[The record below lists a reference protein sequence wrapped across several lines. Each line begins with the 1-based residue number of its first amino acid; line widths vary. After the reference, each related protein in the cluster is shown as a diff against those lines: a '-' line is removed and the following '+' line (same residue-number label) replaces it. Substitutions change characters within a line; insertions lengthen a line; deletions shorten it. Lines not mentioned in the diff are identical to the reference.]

1 MATNIILKKS
11 SVTGRAPTPEQ
22 LQYGELALNYH
33 DGRLYYKTHLNAI
46 NSFGSVE
53 TGEVDNVYYVAKN
66 GSDSNNGKSLAR
78 PFATIDA
85 ALLAAAAQRAQNPF
99 PAGEGITI
107 FVKSGNHYVNNP
119 VVLPAKTAIIG
130 DNLRTTSIIPNN
142 RTRDVIR
149 VNNGSYINGVTF
161 RNHLKGKTSQELAD
175 NGGYASAAVS
185 FDPNAGPIVLSPYVQ
200 NCTSYTAPDLS
211 TGYMVAGTGMRID
224 GSLVKGNI
232 RSMVVDAFTQI
243 NENGY
248 GIHIINGGYAQLVS
262 VFTVC
267 CDIAVFCE
275 NGGQCS
281 ITNSNSSFGNYALK
295 ATGLLP
301 RTLFGDDDT
310 QQMGKTVGAQ
320 VSGRTFKI
328 TGLPTQPS
336 IAVNDALSFDSL
348 PNQYY
353 SIFKVTRVNRAP
365 ILGEPLANTQFD
377 YNKPKCLRD
386 TKLIVDSIALD
397 LLYGTNSESIFAGL
411 QYWNQ
416 NNYVGQVGAQKAQ
429 TVAAIEYVRDRA
441 KAVALNSGNTT
452 LEAIVGTRFNDDI
465 LNILNSGVAGVTD
478 RIVSNGLR
486 STIPATV
493 AAYNALIAAKAT
505 IASDTI
511 AWINAQIQSAAT
523 GTAFYQF
530 TYDDVKCSRDVG
542 YIIDSVAFDLLHGGN
557 KQSIKSG
564 VYYYSY
570 ENGGTRVPGE
580 MSQVAGA
587 YNFIKTIVD
596 KIIKSE
602 QITGNYQNLVSQVTG
617 LTPATSTQTNELINR
632 LELITD
638 IITQGPAIVTAKIP
652 INLTQSTD
660 PNDLRAFNNLIA
672 NRNFIAEETIAFIDS
687 QFDTFD
693 VELDEL
699 VNDIVP
705 DNTLVRIWKRSLITS
720 SGHTFEYVG
729 AGTDMLNTRA
739 DIPGGALPS
748 DGGVPIQ
755 ENEVVES
762 SGGKIYFTSTDHKGD
777 FRIGGELVINR
788 ASGTIEGDTFDKS
801 LFAVLTP
808 YILALEG

>member
-11 SVTGRAPTPEQ
+11 SVTGRVPSAGDLE
-22 LQYGELALNYH
+22 YGELALNYA
-33 DGRLYYKTHLNAI
+33 DGRLYYKTALNAI

-53 TGEVDNVYYVAKN
+53 TGEVNNVYYVAKN

-78 PFATIDA
+78 PFATIDRALIVA
-85 ALLAAAAQRAQNPF
+85 AEQRAQYPF

-107 FVKSGNHYVNNP
+107 FLKSGNHYVNNP
-119 VVLPAKTAIIG
+119 VVLPAKTAIMG

-161 RNHLKGKTSQELAD
+161 RNHLKGKTSEELAD

-185 FDPNAGPIVLSPYVQ
+185 FDPNAGTIVLSPYVQ

-211 TGYMVAGTGMRID
+211 NGYMVAGTGMRID

-267 CDIAVFCE
+267 CDVAVFCE

-301 RTLFGDDDT
+301 RTLLGDDDT
-310 QQMGKTVGAQ
+310 QQMGKIVGAQ
-320 VSGRTFKI
+320 TSGRIFKI
-328 TGLPTQPS
+328 TGLPTQPR

-353 SIFKVTRVNRAP
+353 SIFKVTPVENA
-365 ILGEPLANTQFD
+365 QFS
-377 YNKPKCLRD
+377 YNVDKCRRD

-397 LLYGTNSESIFAGL
+397 VLYGTNSESIFAGL

-416 NNYVGQVGAQKAQ
+416 NNYVGTINTEITQ
-429 TVAAIEYVRDRA
+429 TVAAIEYVKDRA
-441 KAVALNSGNTT
+441 KSIALSSGNQELQT
-452 LEAIVGTRFNDDI
+452 IVNTRFDNI
-465 LNILNSGVAGVTD
+465 LTILNSGVAGITD
-478 RIVSNGLR
+478 QIVSNGL
-486 STIPATV
+486 ATTDV
-493 AAYNALIAAKAT
+493 TTNNVYTTLLANKNSIAA
-505 IASDTI
+505 DTI
-511 AWINAQIQSAAT
+511 AWINT
-523 GTAFYQF
+523 TYPGF
-530 TYDDVKCSRDVG
+530 TYNQTTCARDVG

-570 ENGGTRVPGE
+570 AGSTTRVPGE
-580 MSQVAGA
+580 MSQVSGA
-587 YNFIKTIVD
+587 YNFIKTIID
-596 KIIKSE
+596 KVIKSQ

-617 LTPATSTQTNELINR
+617 LTPATSTQTTELINR

-638 IITQGPAIVTAKIP
+638 IINQGPGIVTAKIP
-652 INLTQSTD
+652 MNLSRSSD
-660 PNDLRAFNNLIA
+660 PNDLRAFNNLTA
-672 NRNFIAEETIAFIDS
+672 NRDFIAAETIAFIDS
-687 QFDTFD
+687 QFDTFN

-699 VNDIVP
+699 VNATIP
-705 DNTLVRIWKRSLITS
+705 DNTIVRIWRRSLITS

-729 AGTDMLNTRA
+729 AGTDMLNTRN

-755 ENEVVES
+755 ENEIVEE